1 MLRILPAVF
10 CLALWSTGAL
20 AQAGGG
26 GGTGG
31 GGGAASSGGGARSSA
46 PAAAAPSATAP
57 GTTATPGSPN
67 VPGISPGRPAP
78 GVGSTP
84 VDPQRNNV
92 DANPP
97 TQRLPGTT
105 ANAPNGSLQ
114 PGAASPNA
122 AVPTPSGSGRPD
134 PGGANSSPGT
144 AGAGKDPAKS
154 ALADCMGLWDKGTH
168 MTKAEWATTCRRVQG
183 RLDNLKIDPVAP
195 SAASKRQKSARGQ
208 DE

>member
-1 MLRILPAVF
+1 MRRILAGVF
-10 CLALWSTGAL
+10 CLTLWSASAL

-26 GGTGG
+26 G
-31 GGGAASSGGGARSSA
+31 APSSGGGARSSA

-57 GTTATPGSPN
+57 GTTAAPGSPN

-114 PGAASPNA
+114 PGAPSA
-122 AVPTPSGSGRPD
+122 AVPTTSGSGRPD

-144 AGAGKDPAKS
+144 AGAGKDAAKS

-195 SAASKRQKSARGQ
+195 SAASKRQKSARGR

>member
-1 MLRILPAVF
+1 MRRILPAVF
-10 CLALWSTGAL
+10 CLTLWSTGAL

-31 GGGAASSGGGARSSA
+31 GGGAASSGGGATSSA

-57 GTTATPGSPN
+57 APGSPN
-67 VPGISPGRPAP
+67 VPGVSPGRPAP
-78 GVGSTP
+78 GVGNTP

-144 AGAGKDPAKS
+144 AGAGKDAAKS
-154 ALADCMGLWDKGTH
+154 AMADCMGLWDKGTH